1 MARVLFVV
9 AREQPEL
16 LSHLTHE
23 FPEGDVSV
31 VVDRRRLLDL
41 VDQMRAALPNEIKEA
56 EDVLRHGDRRQR
68 ERRRRAMA
76 AGTERRGAERR
87 GTTASAHELRALGYS
102 IVRLE
107 EDDFSLAAP
116 ERPFVN
122 ATAVRQVEAYLRD
135 HFRYYTPVSSWDR
148 VREGQAFVILAASG
162 QTAHRVVFTK
172 EFLDYY
178 GTAIADR
185 IPTILDEWKVLQH
198 LELAGTQ
205 RLVVSSY
212 GVRSGDD

>member
-23 FPEGDVSV
+23 FPDGDVSV
-31 VVDRRRLLDL
+31 IVDRRRDN
-41 VDQMRAALPNEIKEA
+41 R
-56 EDVLRHGDRRQR
+56 RHG
-68 ERRRRAMA
+68 ERRGRAV
-76 AGTERRGAERR
+76 AGGVDRRGAERR
-87 GTTASAHELRALGYS
+87 GAHASAHDLRTFGYS

-107 EDDFSLAAP
+107 EDDFSRPAP
-116 ERPFVN
+116 NRPFVN
-122 ATAVRQVEAYLRD
+122 ATAVRQVEAYLRE
-135 HFRYYTPVSSWDR
+135 HFRYYTPVASWDR
-148 VREGQAFVILAASG
+148 VREGQAFVILTARG

-178 GTAIADR
+178 GTAMADR
-185 IPTILDEWKVLQH
+185 IPTILDEWKLLQH

>member
-31 VVDRRRLLDL
+31 VVDR
-41 VDQMRAALPNEIKEA
+41 
-56 EDVLRHGDRRQR
+56 RHGDRRQR

-178 GTAIADR
+178 GTAMADR

>member
-9 AREQPEL
+9 AREQAEL

-31 VVDRRRLLDL
+31 VLDRRRD
-41 VDQMRAALPNEIKEA
+41 N
-56 EDVLRHGDRRQR
+56 RRQR
-68 ERRRRAMA
+68 ERRRRAVA
-76 AGTERRGAERR
+76 AGGERRGPDRR
-87 GTTASAHELRALGYS
+87 GARASAHELRTIGYS

-107 EDDFSLAAP
+107 EDDLWLVAP
-116 ERPFVN
+116 DRPLVN

-135 HFRYYTPVSSWDR
+135 NFRYYTAVSSWDR
-148 VREGQAFVILAASG
+148 VREGQAFVILTAKG
-162 QTAHRVVFTK
+162 QTAHRVVFAK

-178 GTAIADR
+178 GTAMADR
-185 IPTILDEWKVLQH
+185 IPAILDEWKLPQH

-212 GVRSGDD
+212 GVRFGDD